1 MFIATVVAAPE
12 PPAHWLA
19 EALELLD
26 AAGAEPG
33 AVEWLDADQAADV
46 ALSDWS
52 PDWRAGLLTARTCDV
67 VVQAAAD
74 RRRRLIVSDMDST
87 VITVECI
94 DELADFAGCRA
105 EVAEVT
111 ERAMRGELDF
121 AASLRERVALLAGL
135 PAGVV
140 DECLR
145 ERVQLMEGAATLM
158 ATARSLGLRTVLVS
172 GGFTRFADP
181 VAARLGFDRARANV
195 LVERDGRLSGAV
207 ATPVFDADAKRAAMI
222 QAQRDWSI
230 TPAQTLA
237 VGDGAND
244 LPILRAAGLGVAYR
258 AKPLVQRE
266 ADGAVRHGDLTALLS
281 VLGVPRSR
289 WVVPG
294 E

>member
-1 MFIATVVAAPE
+1 MFIATVVAAPDS
-12 PPAHWLA
+12 PAYWLA

-26 AAGAEPG
+26 AAGAGPG
-33 AVEWLDADQAADV
+33 AVEWLDADRAADV
-46 ALSDWS
+46 ALADWL

-94 DELADFAGCRA
+94 DELADYAGCRA

-135 PAGVV
+135 PAEVV

-158 ATARSLGLRTVLVS
+158 ATARCLGLRTVLVS

-181 VAARLGFDRARANV
+181 VAARLGYDRARANV

-207 ATPVFDADAKRAAMI
+207 STPVFDADAKKAAMI

>member
-1 MFIATVVAAPE
+1 MFIATVVAAPDS
-12 PPAHWLA
+12 PAYWLA

-26 AAGAEPG
+26 AAGAGPG
-33 AVEWLDADQAADV
+33 AVEWLDADRAADV

-67 VVQAAAD
+67 VVQAAAG

-94 DELADFAGCRA
+94 DELADYAGCRA

-145 ERVQLMEGAATLM
+145 GRVQLMEGAATLM